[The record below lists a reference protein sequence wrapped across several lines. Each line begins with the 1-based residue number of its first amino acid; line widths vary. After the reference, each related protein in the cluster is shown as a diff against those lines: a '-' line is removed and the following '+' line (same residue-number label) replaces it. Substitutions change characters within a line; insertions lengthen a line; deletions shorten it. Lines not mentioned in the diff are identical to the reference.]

1 MLTLAVVTMELN
13 ANTRALLDAAERANA
28 AGQGAETERLLNE
41 ALHTDPDHPFVLSAV
56 AMNLLGCGDAKQAR
70 ELLERA
76 LLSET
81 KSPALWL
88 NFALTCRSLG
98 DAIGELDALD
108 KALALDPRFFLA
120 LLHKATTL
128 ERLGKPKQAA
138 GVFQAFLACVPSQ
151 GISVPLQSAMAH
163 ARKAVQENNRSLERF
178 LQSRLTEQLT
188 AQTPKQRDRFIDC
201 IDVMLG
207 KKRVYT
213 QQPTFMHFPRLPAI
227 QFYDRDD
234 FPWLDAVEAAADDIR
249 NELLG
254 VLAETKQDFV
264 PYVSHPADAPLNQWQ
279 ELNNSRRWGAFHLWR
294 EGEAVTENL
303 ARCPK
308 TAAMLANAPQP
319 VMQGHAPNAFF
330 SLLDRETHI
339 PPHTGVTNTRL
350 VVHLPL
356 VVPPRCG
363 FRVGSEV
370 REWQPGKAWVF
381 DDTIEHEAWNRST
394 APRAILIFDI
404 WNPYLTQEERA
415 LVGAATEAI
424 GEFYQGEAPYSSSL

>member
-1 MLTLAVVTMELN
+1 MELN
-13 ANTRALLDAAERANA
+13 ANTRALLEAVDRANA
-28 AGQGAETERLLNE
+28 SGQVAETERLLVE
-41 ALHTDPDHPFVLSAV
+41 ARRVDPDHPLVLSAT
-56 AMNLLGCGDAKQAR
+56 AMALLSRGDAKQAR
-70 ELLERA
+70 EQLERA
-76 LLSET
+76 LQIET
-81 KSPALWL
+81 KTPGLWL
-88 NFALTCRSLG
+88 NLAFVCRSLG
-98 DAIGELDALD
+98 DVACEIEALD
-108 KALALDPRFFLA
+108 KALAIEPRSFLA

-128 ERLGKPKQAA
+128 ERVGKPKQAA
-138 GVFQAFLACVPSQ
+138 NVFQAFLACAPQQ
-151 GISVPLQSAMAH
+151 GISAPLQAAINH
-163 ARKAVQENNRSLERF
+163 ARKMVQENNRSLERF

-207 KKRVYT
+207 KQRVYT

-249 NELLG
+249 NELLA

-294 EGEAVTENL
+294 EGEAMTENL
-303 ARCPK
+303 TRCPK

-363 FRVGSEV
+363 FRVGSVV
-370 REWQPGKAWVF
+370 RDWQAGKAWVF
-381 DDTIEHEAWNRST
+381 DDTIEHEAWNKS
-394 APRAILIFDI
+394 AEPRAILIFDI
-404 WNPYLTQEERA
+404 WNPHLTEEERA
-415 LVGAATEAI
+415 LVSTATEAI
-424 GEFYQGEAPYSSSL
+424 GEFYQGEAPYSAGL